1 MKKRIVLQTLEFV
14 CRIGLGALFI
24 YSALSKISDPD
35 EFAYSVSRY
44 DLLPGFVVGIFSATM
59 PKPT

>member
-24 YSALSKISDPD
+24 YSALAKISDPD
-35 EFAYSVSRY
+35 EFAYSV
-44 DLLPGFVVGIFSATM
+44 
-59 PKPT
+59 